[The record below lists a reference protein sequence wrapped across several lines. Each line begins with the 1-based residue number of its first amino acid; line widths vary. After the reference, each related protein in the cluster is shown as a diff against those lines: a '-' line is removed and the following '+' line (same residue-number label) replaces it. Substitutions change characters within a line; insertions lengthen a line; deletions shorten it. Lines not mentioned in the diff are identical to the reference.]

1 MPKEVVKMSAEENVV
16 RNENSQGE
24 VRIAND
30 VIAMIAGLA
39 AMEVEGVDSM
49 EGNITR
55 ELIGK
60 LSGNKLAK
68 GVRIEVGPEGVTVF
82 LTLLLKYGYRVMDV
96 SKKVQER
103 VSSSIE
109 NMTGKKV
116 LSVSVSV
123 TGISMGKEA

>member
-1 MPKEVVKMSAEENVV
+1 MSAEENVV

-68 GVRIEVGPEGVTVF
+68 GVRIEVGPEGVNVF

-96 SKKVQER
+96 SEKVQER

-109 NMTGKKV
+109 SMTGKKV

>member
-1 MPKEVVKMSAEENVV
+1 
-16 RNENSQGE
+16 
-24 VRIAND
+24 
-30 VIAMIAGLA
+30 
-39 AMEVEGVDSM
+39 
-49 EGNITR
+49 
-55 ELIGK
+55 
-60 LSGNKLAK
+60 
-68 GVRIEVGPEGVTVF
+68 
-82 LTLLLKYGYRVMDV
+82 MDV

>member
-68 GVRIEVGPEGVTVF
+68 GVRIEVGPEGFTVF

>member
-68 GVRIEVGPEGVTVF
+68 GVRVEVGPEGVTVF

>member
-1 MPKEVVKMSAEENVV
+1 MSVEENVV

-68 GVRIEVGPEGVTVF
+68 GVRVEVGPEGVTVF

-96 SKKVQER
+96 SEKVQER